1 MELFSGWW
9 PEGHVQGIAV
19 DQEKGYVYFSFTTIL
34 LKTDLQGRAVGSVKG
49 LAGHLG
55 CIDFDPKRRRVY
67 GSLELKHDVI
77 GKGIIDRTGWDPNA
91 EDNFYLVS
99 FDADAIDRMDMD
111 ALRDGVMKA
120 VWLADP
126 VKDYKQTDPVSGE
139 KHTYGCSG
147 IDGTAIGPVFGG
159 GEEKLMIA
167 YGIYSQVDRQ
177 DNDHQ
182 VILQYD
188 PAVVDE
194 YAQPLDQE
202 APHHSGP
209 TQAEQRYFLY
219 TGNTR
224 FGVQNLAY
232 DPYSKLWYVCVYRG
246 EKPAFGNFPMYFID
260 GTKPP
265 VPTMLRG
272 REEEGLL
279 LSLAPVGQQDAM
291 GVWGLEFPYGSTG
304 VAPVGDGTVWFSQPQ
319 KDEEHK
325 CFASNMVRYR
335 LQNGAFTQV

>member
-1 MELFSGWW
+1 MEIFSGWW

-19 DQEKGYVYFSFTTIL
+19 DQEKGFVYFSFTTIL
-34 LKTDLQGRAVGSVKG
+34 LKTDLHGRAVGSVKG

-55 CIDFDPKRRRVY
+55 CIDFDSKRRRVY

-77 GKGIIDRTGWDPNA
+77 GKGIIDRTGWDPNT

-111 ALRDGVMKA
+111 AWRDGVMKA

-126 VKDYKQTDPVSGE
+126 VRDYKQTDPVSGE
-139 KHTYGCSG
+139 KHVYGCSG

-159 GEEKLMIA
+159 SEEKLMVA

-188 PAVVDE
+188 LDVIDE
-194 YAQPLDQE
+194 YARPLNQQE
-202 APHHSGP
+202 PHHSGP
-209 TQAEQRYFLY
+209 DRAQQRYFLY

-232 DPYSKLWYVCVYRG
+232 DPYSKLWYVAVYRG
-246 EKPAFGNFPMYFID
+246 QKPAFGNFPMYIID

-272 REEEGLL
+272 RQENGLL
-279 LSLAPVGQQDAM
+279 LSLAPLGQQDAM

-304 VAPVGDGTVWFSQPQ
+304 IAPVGDGTVWFSQPQ
-319 KDEEHK
+319 KDAEK
-325 CFASNMVRYR
+325 NSFASNMALYR
-335 LQNGAFTQV
+335 FQNGTFTLV